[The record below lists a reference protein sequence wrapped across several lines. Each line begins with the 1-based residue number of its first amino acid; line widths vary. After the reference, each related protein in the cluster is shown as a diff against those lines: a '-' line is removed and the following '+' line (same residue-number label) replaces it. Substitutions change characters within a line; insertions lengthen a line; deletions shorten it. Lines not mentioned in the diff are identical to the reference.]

1 MNDDSSSRKPRDS
14 GADDSGS
21 LMSLLK
27 RLIPGSRRGGDDAV
41 REALEELIEDD
52 DAEAIDSHE
61 RLLLGNILRLR
72 DTTAYDIMIPRA
84 DIFAID
90 VSTPLADVAEQV
102 GRTGHSRVPVFR
114 ETLDDVVGMIL
125 IKDLLPVIARGQ
137 TMDLRHLMRKVMFVS
152 PAIRVLDL
160 LVEMRLK
167 RTHMALVVDEYG
179 GIDGLVTIEDLVE
192 QIVGEIEDEHDDDS
206 EPEML
211 LTGDGTLT
219 ADARVALEDFEDRF
233 GTVFSDEDKEDTDTL
248 GGLVFRLAG
257 RVPLRGELIS
267 HASGLEFEV
276 VDADPRHIR
285 RLRVR
290 NLPQTTAAVEGA

>member
-233 GTVFSDEDKEDTDTL
+233 GVVFSDEDKEDTDTL

-257 RVPLRGELIS
+257 RVPLRGELIT

-290 NLPQTTAAVEGA
+290 NLPQSPATVEGA

>member
-290 NLPQTTAAVEGA
+290 NLPQTTATVEGA

>member
-27 RLIPGSRRGGDDAV
+27 RLIPGTRRGGDDAV

-233 GTVFSDEDKEDTDTL
+233 GTVFSEEDKEDTDTL

-290 NLPQTTAAVEGA
+290 NLPQSAAAVEGA

>member
-211 LTGDGTLT
+211 LTGDGTLA

-233 GTVFSDEDKEDTDTL
+233 GAVFSEEDKEDTDTL

-257 RVPLRGELIS
+257 RVPLRGELIT

-290 NLPQTTAAVEGA
+290 NLPQSATAAEGA